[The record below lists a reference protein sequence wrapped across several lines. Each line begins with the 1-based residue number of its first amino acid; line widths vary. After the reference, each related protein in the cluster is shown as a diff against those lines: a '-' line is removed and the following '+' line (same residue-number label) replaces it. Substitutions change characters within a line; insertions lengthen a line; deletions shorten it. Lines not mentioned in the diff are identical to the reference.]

1 MKILLAAFGTRGD
14 VQPMVALGSRLR
26 SEGHDVT
33 IGASPGFASWVIGH
47 GLSFHGIG
55 LDIEPWTRA
64 HPELVHDPL
73 RAIAPV
79 IRYLRDDL
87 ELAMEHTL
95 EAAHGTDLIVSG
107 IHAAAASVAER
118 LGLPHRTLLLCP
130 QMIPSRQQPPPG
142 IPWFDL
148 PQNMNRACWG
158 AFRLGMNVMLRD
170 RLNRQRRSWGLA
182 SVNSVLDHLS
192 PPNAIVAS
200 DAALGELPTDAP
212 ASLVQTGSMEVAG
225 GEALEPALEEFLG
238 RGAPPIYIG
247 FGSMPDADAART
259 TRVLFQALRASGRR
273 AVMLSGWAGLGTIE
287 CPSEVFVAR
296 AVPHGRL
303 LPRVALAVHHGG
315 AGTTAAAARAGVPQ
329 IVVPHIADQFY
340 WGHRVFALGIGTRP
354 IPRHALTAGALR
366 RSIATIARRPSI
378 AERAREVAAMIART
392 DGLAAVMGALNSA
405 ATPAGSRA
413 AA

>member
-33 IGASPGFASWVIGH
+33 IGASPGFAAWVIGH
-47 GLSFHGIG
+47 GLAFHGIG

-64 HPELVHDPL
+64 HPELVNHPV
-73 RAIAPV
+73 RACAPV

-87 ELAMEHTL
+87 DLSMEHTL
-95 EAAHGTDLIVSG
+95 EAAHGSDLIVSG

-118 LGLPHRTLLLCP
+118 LGVPHRTVLLCP
-130 QMIPSRQQPPPG
+130 QMIPSSAQPPPG

-148 PQNMNRACWG
+148 PRGMNRACWG
-158 AFRLGMNVMLRD
+158 AFTLGMNAMLRD
-170 RLNRQRRSWGLA
+170 RLNRHRRDWGLA
-182 SVNSVLDHLS
+182 PVNNVLDHLS

-200 DAALGELPTDAP
+200 DAALGALPPDAP
-212 ASLVQTGSMEVAG
+212 ASLVQTGSIALAESD
-225 GEALEPALEEFLG
+225 ALEPALEEFLA
-238 RGAPPIYIG
+238 RGTPPIYIG

-259 TRVLFQALRASGRR
+259 TRVLFQALRVCGRR
-273 AVMLSGWAGLGTIE
+273 AVMLSGWAGLGAIE
-287 CPSEVFVAR
+287 CPSEVFVVR

-303 LPRVALAVHHGG
+303 LPRVAIAVHHGG

-340 WGHRVFALGIGTRP
+340 WGHRVHALGIGCRP
-354 IPRHALTAGALR
+354 IPRHALTAEGLR
-366 RSIATIARRPSI
+366 RSIETLLRRPSI
-378 AERAREVAAMIART
+378 AERARAIAATIAHT
-392 DGLAAVMGALNSA
+392 DGLAAVMGVLNDM
-405 ATPAGSRA
+405 ATPVGPRA